1 MGYRYR
7 RHGNVICDILKPSAF
22 KQTPD
27 DGGSAR
33 GGMGDEGDREHRG
46 DSHLS
51 IQEGNYT

>member
-1 MGYRYR
+1 MLYL
-7 RHGNVICDILKPSAF
+7 ISLKPSAF

-27 DGGSAR
+27 AGGCAR

-46 DSHLS
+46 DGHLS